1 MREVSKWVA
10 SCVLLASWCLPVPA
24 AAGSG
29 DVEKAEKFEALE
41 KAHSDSPRYL
51 KLTKASWLTKRG
63 NTYGTQGELDKAIDS
78 FKEAIDIR
86 EDYFPAYVSLALA
99 YRATAQHGDAIDT
112 IESAPATMIF
122 GGQEVAGFE
131 YDVYYIKML
140 VYSDIPDHEKG
151 VAAAR
156 EGLEVL
162 DDSTI
167 QRQRQRA
174 EKLGVVGPGSGETIV
189 ELLEKYVRIRGSRGS
204 S

>member
-1 MREVSKWVA
+1 MRSVSKCV
-10 SCVLLASWCLPVPA
+10 SLCVLLASWCLLVPA
-24 AAGSG
+24 AAASG

-63 NTYGTQGELDKAIDS
+63 NTYGEQGELDKAIDS

-99 YRATAQHGDAIDT
+99 YRAKAQYGDAIDS
-112 IESAPATMIF
+112 IESAPGTMIF
-122 GGQEVAGFE
+122 GGEEVGGFE

-140 VYSDIPDHEKG
+140 VYSAIPDHEKG

-167 QRQRQRA
+167 QGERQRA
-174 EKLGVVGPGSGETIV
+174 EKLGIAGPGSGSTIV
-189 ELLEKYVRIRGSRGS
+189 ELLEKYVKIRESRS
-204 S
+204 SS